1 MLNSNQL
8 QDLISKYLRYLLI
21 IGTIAP
27 LTSLEA
33 RPVQATPPSS
43 PAPAQEAI
51 APIPAESK
59 EYTLGEGDK
68 VRVTIYQVAD
78 LSGDFLVLADGT
90 LTLPLIGSVKVEGMT
105 VTEAGQTL
113 AKRYTTYLKRPVVTV
128 SVPTP
133 RPCPLPPSEPAAEHP
148 RVD

>member
-8 QDLISKYLRYLLI
+8 QDLISKSLRYLLI

-43 PAPAQEAI
+43 PTPAQEAI

-68 VRVTIYQVAD
+68 AHIPHPKCHNV
-78 LSGDFLVLADGT
+78 S
-90 LTLPLIGSVKVEGMT
+90 KEEG
-105 VTEAGQTL
+105 A
-113 AKRYTTYLKRPVVTV
+113 
-128 SVPTP
+128 
-133 RPCPLPPSEPAAEHP
+133 
-148 RVD
+148 

>member
-1 MLNSNQL
+1 MLTIKLILLIMLNSSQL
-8 QDLISKYLRYLLI
+8 QDLISKSLRYLLI

-43 PAPAQEAI
+43 AGTPKEAI

-68 VRVTIYQVAD
+68 VR
-78 LSGDFLVLADGT
+78 LSPFT
-90 LTLPLIGSVKVEGMT
+90 KWRI
-105 VTEAGQTL
+105 
-113 AKRYTTYLKRPVVTV
+113 
-128 SVPTP
+128 
-133 RPCPLPPSEPAAEHP
+133 
-148 RVD
+148 